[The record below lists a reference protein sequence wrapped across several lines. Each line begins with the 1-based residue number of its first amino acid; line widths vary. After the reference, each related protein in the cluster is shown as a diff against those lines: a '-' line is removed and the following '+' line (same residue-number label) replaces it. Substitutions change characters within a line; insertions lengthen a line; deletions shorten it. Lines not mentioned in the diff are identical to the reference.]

1 MDKKT
6 NLLAY
11 TDFYQAFEFFLSQTE
26 ILSKMERLA
35 QSGKKTLLLPVNGQS
50 EFRDKKIRFIDS
62 SYPAAL
68 ATILN
73 NHKQTEDQDT
83 KKQLIDLLRE
93 QIQKGQF
100 IFESKSSDGAIQAIT
115 TPLIAQKLEKG
126 ELKLISNKDHIT
138 EKKYDSIEQLDN
150 KQLEELSALISVL
163 DKPKELDASP
173 AEQKAADENPQPIP
187 TPEVN
192 NQDVKAEVDSINK
205 PLAEQQEGSGDI
217 T

>member
-1 MDKKT
+1 M
-6 NLLAY
+6 
-11 TDFYQAFEFFLSQTE
+11 
-26 ILSKMERLA
+26 
-35 QSGKKTLLLPVNGQS
+35 
-50 EFRDKKIRFIDS
+50 
-62 SYPAAL
+62 
-68 ATILN
+68 
-73 NHKQTEDQDT
+73 
-83 KKQLIDLLRE
+83 
-93 QIQKGQF
+93 
-100 IFESKSSDGAIQAIT
+100 
-115 TPLIAQKLEKG
+115 
-126 ELKLISNKDHIT
+126 
-138 EKKYDSIEQLDN
+138 DN